1 MKTFKRLLSVVT
13 ALAMVMGLCSVA
25 VLADTSEGSAGE
37 VAIVLSDDGITVDGE
52 AVSTSEDDAVYIAN
66 DIIYYEDLDYYEDTG
81 YTYGE
86 GTDEDKHSEE
96 EAAAHTVVH
105 ITEAGTYRISGTL
118 SAGQIF
124 VDLGDDAKTDE
135 TAVVTL
141 ILDNVTITCT
151 VAPAVFFY
159 SVYECDTAWVA
170 YDEEET
176 DEYTAS
182 ATQDTS
188 AAGANVIIADGS
200 VNTVNGSYVAKIY
213 KNNGNEKKLHKY
225 DGAFYSKMSMNVDGE
240 EEGTGV
246 LNIIAE
252 NEGLDSELH
261 LTINGGIINIQSQDD
276 GINTNE
282 DNVSVTTI
290 NGGSV
295 HILGGLGSEGDG
307 IDSNGYLVIN
317 GGVVIAIANPSSDSG
332 LDSDCGSYINGGTVL
347 ATGSTMDWP
356 ESESAQATM
365 NLQFEEAQDSDE
377 AIIVTDS
384 DGNVVFAYDPDQDE
398 TTGSYNRGYQGA
410 VISCAEF
417 EIGETYYVYI
427 GGTVIGEDTN
437 GLYDNSTV
445 TGFTGAMRQ
454 IYTGTDVGMDNMPG
468 TGNDSGM
475 GDMDDSG
482 STFPGG
488 DSMGDMGDF
497 GDMGGDSSGGSSQ
510 IQPRSTLYDT
520 AAGAVEEGTT
530 YSNQFYLTDYV
541 NEFSGVQDDPDYVS
555 DDTDS
560 DDDSSDDDGSA
571 DDDSSDS
578 DSTYPDIDEDMAVPP
593 DDSSGDDGTTD
604 DDSSDSDSTYPDID
618 EDMAVPPDDGTTDD
632 GTTDDD
638 STDDG
643 SADDDTT
650 YPDIDENTD
659 VPDDGTA
666 DDGTGDDGSGDEN
679 TDDGSADDNIDDDTS
694 DDGTS
699 GETASGDWDAYLEYL
714 IAYAEENYDS
724 IAAPDSDSTVEELTA
739 AIAEL
744 TEDTYSSSIL
754 YSVLTELGG
763 ASTYEEWLAENGTS
777 DGDTTDNDTSDDSSS
792 DVPDDSLDVIPSPD
806 LGDDDT
812 TDDGTTDDGTSGE
825 TASGNWDAYL
835 EYLIAYAE
843 ENYDSIAAP
852 DSDTTVEELTAAIAE
867 LTEDTYSSSILYS
880 VLTELGG
887 ASTYEEWLAENG
899 TSDDDTT
906 DDGSSEVPDDSLDVI
921 PSPDLDDDTADDG
934 SSDDGT
940 TDDGSSDSGSS
951 DDGSDDSGSS
961 DDGSD
966 DASSDSGSTDD
977 GSDDSGSTDDSS
989 TDNGS
994 ADTDSESSDDN
1005 NSSDT
1010 GSGSSDE
1017 DTDDGGNTNAADS
1030 DADAGTDSGSETE
1043 SDADTE
1049 ADTEGTGADDDASDA
1064 DADDTD
1070 DADADED
1077 SDDGSSS
1084 SSDDTD
1090 DDSEASVGDH
1100 SNLVLWMV
1108 LAAASI
1114 IALAWVELKRRFN

>member
-1 MKTFKRLLSVVT
+1 MKTFKKLLSVVT
-13 ALAMVMGLCSVA
+13 ALAMVTGLCSVA
-25 VLADTSEGSAGE
+25 VLADTAEGSADE

-52 AVSTSEDDAVYIAN
+52 AVTTDEDDAVYIAN

-317 GGVVIAIANPSSDSG
+317 GGVVIAIANPSADSG

-356 ESESAQATM
+356 ESESEQVTM
-365 NLQFEEAQDSDE
+365 NLQFEEAQNSDE

-417 EIGETYYVYI
+417 EVGSTYYVYI
-427 GGTVIGEDTN
+427 GGTVTGEDTN

-475 GDMDDSG
+475 GDMGDMDGMGDSDT
-482 STFPGG
+482 TFPGG
-488 DSMGDMGDF
+488 DSMGDMDGMGDSDTTLPDGDSMGDMGDF
-497 GDMGGDSSGGSSQ
+497 GDMGDMGGDSSGGSSQ

-555 DDTDS
+555 DDTDTDDDADDGTADDNTDGGTS
-560 DDDSSDDDGSA
+560 DDDSA
-571 DDDSSDS
+571 
-578 DSTYPDIDEDMAVPP
+578 YPDIDENMAV
-593 DDSSGDDGTTD
+593 
-604 DDSSDSDSTYPDID
+604 
-618 EDMAVPPDDGTTDD
+618 PDDGTTDD
-632 GTTDDD
+632 G
-638 STDDG
+638 SADDG
-643 SADDDTT
+643 SA
-650 YPDIDENTD
+650 
-659 VPDDGTA
+659 
-666 DDGTGDDGSGDEN
+666 DEN
-679 TDDGSADDNIDDDTS
+679 TDDGST
-694 DDGTS
+694 
-699 GETASGDWDAYLEYL
+699 
-714 IAYAEENYDS
+714 
-724 IAAPDSDSTVEELTA
+724 
-739 AIAEL
+739 
-744 TEDTYSSSIL
+744 
-754 YSVLTELGG
+754 
-763 ASTYEEWLAENGTS
+763 
-777 DGDTTDNDTSDDSSS
+777 DDS
-792 DVPDDSLDVIPSPD
+792 
-806 LGDDDT
+806 
-812 TDDGTTDDGTSGE
+812 TSGE

-843 ENYDSIAAP
+843 ENYDTIAAP
-852 DSDTTVEELTAAIAE
+852 DYSSTVEELTAAIAE
-867 LTEDTYSSSILYS
+867 LTEDTYSSSILYA

-887 ASTYEEWLAENG
+887 AATYEEWLAENG
-899 TSDDDTT
+899 TA
-906 DDGSSEVPDDSLDVI
+906 DDG
-921 PSPDLDDDTADDG
+921 TADDG
-934 SSDDGT
+934 TSNDGT
-940 TDDGSSDSGSS
+940 TDDGSA
-951 DDGSDDSGSS
+951 DDGSAGGGTADDSTAGDGTTDNSS
-961 DDGSD
+961 AG
-966 DASSDSGSTDD
+966 GGTTDD
-977 GSDDSGSTDDSS
+977 GSAGGGTTDDGSADDGS
-989 TDNGS
+989 AGGGS
-994 ADTDSESSDDN
+994 ADTDN
-1005 NSSDT
+1005 NSAESDT
-1010 GSGSSDE
+1010 TDDGSADENADGSLADSGNSDTADSDTDAGDDSGSDTESGADTDTDAEGTAADE
-1017 DTDDGGNTNAADS
+1017 DTDET
-1030 DADAGTDSGSETE
+1030 GTD
-1043 SDADTE
+1043 E
-1049 ADTEGTGADDDASDA
+1049 ADTEDADANADSDETADDDSDA
-1064 DADDTD
+1064 SADDTTED
-1070 DADADED
+1070 D
-1077 SDDGSSS
+1077 SDD
-1084 SSDDTD
+1084 
-1090 DDSEASVGDH
+1090 DSTANVGD
-1100 SNLVLWMV
+1100 SSGLLLWIAF
-1108 LAAASI
+1108 AAASV
-1114 IALAWVELKRRFN
+1114 IALAWLGLKRRFN

>member
-384 DGNVVFAYDPDQDE
+384 DGNVVFAYDPDEDE

-468 TGNDSGM
+468 TGNDSGMGDMDDSGSTFPGGDSM

-659 VPDDGTA
+659 VPDDGTT
-666 DDGTGDDGSGDEN
+666 DDDTGDNGSGDEN

-699 GETASGDWDAYLEYL
+699 GETASG
-714 IAYAEENYDS
+714 
-724 IAAPDSDSTVEELTA
+724 
-739 AIAEL
+739 
-744 TEDTYSSSIL
+744 
-754 YSVLTELGG
+754 
-763 ASTYEEWLAENGTS
+763 
-777 DGDTTDNDTSDDSSS
+777 
-792 DVPDDSLDVIPSPD
+792 
-806 LGDDDT
+806 
-812 TDDGTTDDGTSGE
+812 
-825 TASGNWDAYL
+825 NWDAYL

-843 ENYDSIAAP
+843 ENHDSIAAP

-940 TDDGSSDSGSS
+940 TDDGSSDNGSS